1 MLQSPLEE
9 NLDCEEGLAQDLLIH
24 MKEKTAESDQM
35 QKQLEMCGRQGKVL
49 VCPVNKERGELSHS
63 VRDQAKKGKTEPWTW
78 NYARDFIYGGSG
90 HRYKLIQPEVAALS
104 SR

>member
-24 MKEKTAESDQM
+24 MKERQ
-35 QKQLEMCGRQGKVL
+35 QKVTKCKSQLEQQGKVL
-49 VCPVNKERGELSHS
+49 VCPAYKEHGELSHS
-63 VRDQAKKGKTEPWTW
+63 VREQAKKGKTEPWTW
-78 NYARDFIYGGSG
+78 NYSRDFIYGGSC
-90 HRYKLIQPEVAALS
+90 HHYKLIQPEVAPLS